1 MIIDYIDENNLNDG
15 KTLTADLISGDTFK
29 MVGLKNCTNYYLTL
43 KIVCSSGIAFQT
55 NLKSF
60 VKTLG
65 CVCNQI
71 EDLQIY
77 NVTLFDAD
85 VYMKS
90 AGPADSIEISYRKI
104 GESNW
109 ITHIIN
115 NYFGDFN
122 VFSSVDNLTPN
133 TNYELK
139 ARYLCNFEWQKF
151 SEPVFFTTL
160 KIECGSSNSF
170 QLNFLDQIS
179 ALFSAVPYN
188 GTVRDKFKYKKV
200 IDSEFLVKSYAIP
213 TQGFPIFDLLPNTQY
228 MAFLEST
235 CFDSTLYQTDTIYF
249 KTKPFTCTSG
259 TIISLVGEPKP
270 TEVTLKWF
278 GQGVENEYELNYF
291 PAVVNAVDIT
301 INTGIDTFLTITGLG
316 QDQFYYA
323 KVRPKCNGTWK
334 RWSGSFF
341 FKTPL
346 STGLIPVSNNTISLS
361 IYPNPTNGNVKII
374 SNQSVPNKLIR
385 IADIM
390 GKTVY
395 EKTINLEKNYPT
407 ELDLNHLSQGTYFIY
422 SDFEGNKIASKL
434 VIIR

>member
-1 MIIDYIDENNLNDG
+1 
-15 KTLTADLISGDTFK
+15 